1 MWVALPD
8 ASLARCKSCKMLGAP
23 VVCCG
28 TEGRPAPMECALAF
42 CAASDRLILTETLA
56 VRPAD
61 ARALLL
67 GLLLLSRP

>member
-1 MWVALPD
+1 
-8 ASLARCKSCKMLGAP
+8 MLGPP
-23 VVCCG
+23 VAWWG
-28 TEGRPAPMECALAF
+28 TKGRPAPMECVLAF
-42 CAASDRLILTETLA
+42 CAASTRLTLTETLA